1 MRMSELA
8 IFEMASL
15 LSSRLCHDLVSPVGA
30 VTNGLEV
37 LEDEDDAEMREMAFR
52 LIRESAERAANK
64 LQFARLAYG
73 AAGGPGADIDLGEAR
88 KICTQILGDH
98 KVALDWQCD
107 LAAVDRLIAKLF
119 VNLVYLCAESLP
131 RGGTVTAQLSAQG
144 ASAEIIV
151 KGEGAMLT
159 PAEGTAQVLSGESE
173 LNGLS
178 PRAAQAYY
186 TGLVARCLNTKV
198 DMADCGQPLS
208 FSCHIQL

>member
-1 MRMSELA
+1 MSELA

-88 KICTQILGDH
+88 KVCTRILGDH
-98 KVALDWQCD
+98 KVTLDWQCD
-107 LAAVDRLIAKLF
+107 MAAIDRLVAKLF
-119 VNLVYLCAESLP
+119 VNLIYLCAEGLP
-131 RGGTVTAQLSAQG
+131 RGGAVTAQLSVQDT
-144 ASAEIIV
+144 SIEITV
-151 KGEGAMLT
+151 EGEGAMLR
-159 PAEGTAQVLSGESE
+159 PAEGTAQILSGESE
-173 LNGLS
+173 LSGLS

-186 TGLVARCLNTKV
+186 TGLTARCLNARV
-198 DMADCGQPLS
+198 DMADQDEVLS
-208 FSCHIQL
+208 FTCHIHL

>member
-52 LIRESAERAANK
+52 LIRESAERTANK

-88 KICTQILGDH
+88 KVCTQILGDH
-98 KVALDWQCD
+98 KVTLDWQCD

-119 VNLVYLCAESLP
+119 VNLIYLCAESLP
-131 RGGTVTAQLSAQG
+131 RGGSVAAQLSVQG
-144 ASAEIIV
+144 SGAEIVV
-151 KGEGAMLT
+151 KGEGAMLR
-159 PAEGTAQVLSGESE
+159 PAEGTAQVLGGERE

-186 TGLVARCLNTKV
+186 TGLVARCLNAKV
-198 DMADCGQPLS
+198 DMVERDELLS
-208 FSCHIQL
+208 FVCHTQL